1 MRSEKTRQFVNR
13 AVVAADLAAYL
24 HGTVVPYR
32 SGFMKISLFFKLLL
46 PTP

>member
-1 MRSEKTRQFVNR
+1 MFVNR
-13 AVVAADLAAYL
+13 TVGAADRVAYS